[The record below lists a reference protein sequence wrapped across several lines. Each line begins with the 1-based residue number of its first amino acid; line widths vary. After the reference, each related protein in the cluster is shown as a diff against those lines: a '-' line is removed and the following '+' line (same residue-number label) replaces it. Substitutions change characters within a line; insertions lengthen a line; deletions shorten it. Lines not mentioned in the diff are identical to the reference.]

1 MKKHKQPRLTNH
13 RLSAVPPSPWCDVL
27 NVREE
32 WKCVRY
38 QDVSSIVSRLSGQ
51 TDSQPLVIAVCF
63 TRLPTAQHICT
74 HIHTQINSTAYTV
87 SHMQPT
93 TALHTLR
100 KGSWWCWCFV
110 VFCMIQGVQS
120 EFESLLDT
128 TRQHWKLHE
137 QSLHPLSPFLWSKR

>member
-1 MKKHKQPRLTNH
+1 MTGLIWLGLYISCVTAREQQTVHHHSLWTWAVLKNYRNGNIGPNIINHHHHKHEWRKHKQH

-27 NVREE
+27 NVSEE
-32 WKCVRY
+32 WKCVCY

-87 SHMQPT
+87 SHRQPSQ
-93 TALHTLR
+93 L
-100 KGSWWCWCFV
+100 
-110 VFCMIQGVQS
+110 I
-120 EFESLLDT
+120 
-128 TRQHWKLHE
+128 
-137 QSLHPLSPFLWSKR
+137 